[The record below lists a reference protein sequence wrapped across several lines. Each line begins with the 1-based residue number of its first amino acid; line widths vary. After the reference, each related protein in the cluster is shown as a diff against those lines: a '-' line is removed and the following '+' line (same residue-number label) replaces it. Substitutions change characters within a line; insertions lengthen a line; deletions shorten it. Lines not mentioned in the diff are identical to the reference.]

1 MPFCSKCG
9 NELNVEDIFCSKC
22 GFRSDFNED
31 ADAAA
36 AQDTSVDRPA
46 MTKEESIAL
55 AEKLSKD
62 YKALERLN
70 KDISDNETILSRPA
84 DYQFR
89 PHSAFKFFWPYLIY
103 AAIAFWILYF
113 LFVFIA
119 SGTSSAGVLIVGM
132 LCLCSPVILLI
143 VGGVKAF
150 RSREEANAAESEEIR
165 RRKVDNEN
173 LKKRTD
179 ELRLKRTVI
188 TKRLSD
194 YNQIVPPALRTSTR
208 MEKSRVL
215 IQTGKAED
223 FYDAIDFQ
231 LKHLI

>member
-36 AQDTSVDRPA
+36 QDTSVNRPA

-150 RSREEANAAESEEIR
+150 RSREEANAAESEAIR

-231 LKHLI
+231 LKH

>member
-22 GFRSDFNED
+22 GFKSDFNED

-62 YKALERLN
+62 YKTLERLN

-113 LFVFIA
+113 LFIFIA
-119 SGTSSAGVLIVGM
+119 SGSFSSHGI
-132 LCLCSPVILLI
+132 
-143 VGGVKAF
+143 
-150 RSREEANAAESEEIR
+150 
-165 RRKVDNEN
+165 
-173 LKKRTD
+173 
-179 ELRLKRTVI
+179 
-188 TKRLSD
+188 
-194 YNQIVPPALRTSTR
+194 
-208 MEKSRVL
+208 
-215 IQTGKAED
+215 
-223 FYDAIDFQ
+223 
-231 LKHLI
+231 

>member
-9 NELNVEDIFCSKC
+9 NELKVEDIFCSKC
-22 GFRSDFNED
+22 GFKSDFNED
-31 ADAAA
+31 ADAA

-70 KDISDNETILSRPA
+70 RDISDNETILSRPA

-103 AAIAFWILYF
+103 AAVAFWVLYF

-132 LCLCSPVILLI
+132 LCLCSPVVLLI
-143 VGGVKAF
+143 IGGVRAF
-150 RSREEANAAESEEIR
+150 RLREEANAAESEAIR
-165 RRKVDNEN
+165 RRKVDQEDM
-173 LKKRTD
+173 KKRTD

-188 TKRLSD
+188 TKRLSE
-194 YNQIVPPALRTSTR
+194 YNQIVPPNLRTSTR
-208 MEKSRVL
+208 MEKSKVL

-223 FYDAIDFQ
+223 FYDAIDYQ
-231 LKHLI
+231 LKH

>member
-22 GFRSDFNED
+22 GFKSDFNED

-36 AQDTSVDRPA
+36 QDTSVNRPA

-62 YKALERLN
+62 YKTLERLN

-150 RSREEANAAESEEIR
+150 RSREEANAAESEAIR

-179 ELRLKRTVI
+179 DLRLKRTVI